1 ANGFFQGVVDLAPG
15 GVGEHL
21 YGFMRDAGPHRLE
34 TAGKAGIPQVIS
46 TCSVN
51 HMTPAK
57 SKYKPEYHER
67 RKYDLDKFRT
77 WIRLSS
83 DELREV
89 AGAFAAKLNQAAGPV
104 RVVIPQMG
112 WSSVDSP
119 QNPTYDPEEDQ
130 VFVKVLRENLNS
142 DISVVEIPANMED
155 ETFAQA
161 IVEAALEIF

>member
-1 ANGFFQGVVDLAPG
+1 
-15 GVGEHL
+15 
-21 YGFMRDAGPHRLE
+21 MRDAGPHRLE

-57 SKYKPEYHER
+57 SKYKPEFHER

-83 DELREV
+83 DELKEV
-89 AGAFAAKLNQAAGPV
+89 AGAFAVKLNQASGPV
-104 RVVIPQMG
+104 SIVIPQQG

-119 QNPTYDPEEDQ
+119 DNATFDPEEDQ
-130 VFVKVLRENLNS
+130 VFVETLREQLNTE
-142 DISVVEIPANMED
+142 INIVEIPANMED
-155 ETFAQA
+155 EAFAQA
-161 IVEAALEIF
+161 IVAASLEIF